1 MNILLLVVI
10 GISNLIICLV
20 FWMVLGKILEYK
32 NGMVL
37 GMHVDRDKLEDPD
50 LVALL
55 KRYEKR
61 LNFFKLVL
69 VAGSIF
75 TLAMIWSD
83 VSLFIVLYMTWLVFI
98 IAYYQYISV
107 FCMRDMYRLK
117 EDRGWLTKGSSLV
130 KVDTR
135 VSSMVD

>member
-10 GISNLIICLV
+10 GISNIILCLV

-50 LVALL
+50 LVVLL
-55 KRYEKR
+55 EKYKKR

-69 VAGSIF
+69 VVGSIF
-75 TLAMIWSD
+75 TLAIIWLD
-83 VSLFIVLYMTWLVFI
+83 VSLFIVVYMTWLVFI
-98 IAYYQYISV
+98 IGYY
-107 FCMRDMYRLK
+107 
-117 EDRGWLTKGSSLV
+117 
-130 KVDTR
+130 
-135 VSSMVD
+135 

>member
-10 GISNLIICLV
+10 GISNIILCLV

-55 KRYEKR
+55 KKYKKR
-61 LNFFKLVL
+61 LNFLSWF
-69 VAGSIF
+69 
-75 TLAMIWSD
+75 
-83 VSLFIVLYMTWLVFI
+83 
-98 IAYYQYISV
+98 
-107 FCMRDMYRLK
+107 
-117 EDRGWLTKGSSLV
+117 
-130 KVDTR
+130 
-135 VSSMVD
+135 